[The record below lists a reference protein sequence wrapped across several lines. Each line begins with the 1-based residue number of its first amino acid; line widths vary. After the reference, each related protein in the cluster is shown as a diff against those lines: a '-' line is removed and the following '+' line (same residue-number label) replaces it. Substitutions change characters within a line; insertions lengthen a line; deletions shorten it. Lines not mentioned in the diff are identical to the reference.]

1 IFGPLASRGDIAHSL
16 VRPSYRDKII
26 GAPRGRGVLQ
36 EFAKTIHLAATHDA
50 VWGAVNDVIRVAS
63 WLPIVREVR
72 DVDPPRRYAALLED
86 HLGPFAMR
94 ADLDLTVER
103 PDGRRMR
110 VGARGEDRQVA
121 SRIAATLELA
131 VNPDGAGTS
140 LAVTGRY
147 EVTGRVA
154 TLGAG
159 AIRKKGDKIPQE
171 FFDNASKEP

>member
-1 IFGPLASRGDIAHSL
+1 M
-16 VRPSYRDKII
+16 
-26 GAPRGRGVLQ
+26 LQ
-36 EFAKTIHLAATHDA
+36 EFAKTIHLAATPDA
-50 VWGAVNDVIRVAS
+50 VWDAVNDVHRVAS
-63 WLPIVREVR
+63 WLSIVREVR
-72 DVDPPRRYAALLED
+72 DVEPPGRYAALLED
-86 HLGPFAMR
+86 RLGPFAMR

-110 VGARGEDRQVA
+110 VGARGEDRQAERTVE
-121 SRIAATLELA
+121 SEGRVENLKELA

-159 AIRKKGDKIPQE
+159 AIRKKGDKILQE
-171 FFDNASKEP
+171 FFDNASKELGGRGPAAQPVESPS